1 MSTSKTMQW
10 IVILNKRSLRS
21 EEPIPSG
28 AEGIWSIRAK
38 DRVLCD
44 PQIARLDRFLYLM
57 NAVPAGFLRELR
69 GRSPPTPR
77 FAMILICERSPH
89 GS

>member
-1 MSTSKTMQW
+1 MQW

-69 GRSPPTPR
+69 GRSQRPPR
-77 FAMILICERSPH
+77 EKLLI
-89 GS
+89 